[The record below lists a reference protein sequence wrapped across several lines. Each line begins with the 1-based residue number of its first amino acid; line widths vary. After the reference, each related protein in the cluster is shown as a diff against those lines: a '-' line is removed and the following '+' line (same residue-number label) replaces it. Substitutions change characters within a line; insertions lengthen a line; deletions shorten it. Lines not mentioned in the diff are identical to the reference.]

1 MSSLT
6 AHRSIVGEPEVVEDG
21 ALLPKSSTW
30 HELKAAVSE
39 LRTLQAADGSIP
51 EVASHA
57 AAAVLRSPSA
67 RHALEGFCRS
77 VNQSSNA

>member
-51 EVASHA
+51 KPIKLGGMTRWSKAEIDAFIAQAKSQREA
-57 AAAVLRSPSA
+57 A
-67 RHALEGFCRS
+67 
-77 VNQSSNA
+77 